1 MRRLVVGLVL
11 LIIGAAAS
19 VRADQADPRLDGLF
33 GELAAATDEA
43 SAAAIEARI
52 WAIWHEIDDPASAR
66 LLRQGG
72 EAMAGRVFQIAI
84 VSFNRLIA
92 RSPDFAEGWNRR
104 ATLHFLMGNDEASIR
119 DIEATLRL
127 EPRHFGALS
136 GLGLIMMRNDRPDAA
151 LRSFEAALEV
161 HPHLPGARSHVEALR
176 QLVEGEPT

>member
-1 MRRLVVGLVL
+1 MRILAIGLALSV
-11 LIIGAAAS
+11 IIVAS
-19 VRADQADPRLDGLF
+19 VAQADQDDPRLDGLF
-33 GELAAATDEA
+33 VELAAAENEA
-43 SAAAIEARI
+43 AAAAIEARI
-52 WAIWHEIDDPASAR
+52 WTIWHEVDDPASAR

-72 EAMAGRVFQIAI
+72 EAMASRVFQVAI

-92 RSPDFAEGWNRR
+92 RSPDFAEAWNRR
-104 ATLHFLMGNDEASIR
+104 ATLHFLMGNDEASVR